1 MGDDGVSGRG
11 RAGGPTAAKSGS
23 GGRGDARSRG
33 RLVSVVLPVRDAEAT
48 VGEALRSLAAQ
59 THRRLEI
66 VVVDDGSRD
75 GTGRIVREW
84 ARRDARI
91 RLAGMGRR
99 GLVPALQRGLAEA
112 RGGYIARMDA
122 DDIAHPERLAAQLR
136 LLEVSPGLAGCGA
149 QVRRVPTAAVTPRG
163 AEYIAWLNAMTDWET
178 VAANL
183 FVECPLAHPTF
194 LFRAS
199 VLADAGGYRDRGW
212 PEDYDLLLRL
222 WRRGHR
228 FVAVPRQLL
237 DWRDR
242 GDRLSRAHPAYSLKA
257 FRACRVHHLRRSLL
271 RGRTGVAVWGAGP
284 TGKRL
289 AQEFQRQGIRVAA
302 FVEVDPRKI
311 GQTIHGAPV
320 VAAKDAARTG
330 RGALHVGAVARG
342 AGREAVREAA
352 RGAGL
357 AEGVDF
363 VAMA

>member
-1 MGDDGVSGRG
+1 MSGRG
-11 RAGGPTAAKSGS
+11 QAGGQAVAGSGS
-23 GGRGDARSRG
+23 GGRGDARRTG
-33 RLVSVVLPVRDAEAT
+33 LLVSVVLPVRDAEAT

-59 THRRLEI
+59 THRHIEI

-75 GTGRIVREW
+75 GTGRVVRKW

-91 RLAGMGRR
+91 RVVGAGRR

-112 RGGYIARMDA
+112 RGPYIARMDA
-122 DDIAHPERLAAQLR
+122 DDIAHPERLEEQLA
-136 LLEVSPGLAGCGA
+136 LLERSPGLAGCGTG
-149 QVRRVPTAAVTPRG
+149 VRRIPTVDITPRG
-163 AEYIAWLNAMTDWET
+163 AEYIAWLNAMTDCKS

-194 LFRAS
+194 LFRTR
-199 VLADAGGYRDRGW
+199 VLAEAGGYRDRGW

-228 FVAVPRQLL
+228 FVSVPRVLL

-242 GDRLSRAHPAYSLKA
+242 RDRLSRTHPAYSLEA
-257 FRACRVHHLRRSLL
+257 FRACRVHHLRHSLL
-271 RGRTGVAVWGAGP
+271 RDRTGVVVWGAGP
-284 TGKRL
+284 TGKAL
-289 AQEFQRQGIRVAA
+289 AREFQRQGVGVEA

-311 GQTIHGAPV
+311 GQVIHGAPV
-320 VAAKDAARTG
+320 VAARDAARTG
-330 RGALHVGAVARG
+330 GRALHVGAVAR
-342 AGREAVREAA
+342 AVGREAVRRAV

-357 AEGVDF
+357 ARGTEF